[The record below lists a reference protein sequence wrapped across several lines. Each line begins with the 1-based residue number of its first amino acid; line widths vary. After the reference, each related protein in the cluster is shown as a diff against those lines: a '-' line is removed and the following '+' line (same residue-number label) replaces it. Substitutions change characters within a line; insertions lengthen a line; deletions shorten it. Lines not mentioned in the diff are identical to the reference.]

1 MDLAAPGS
9 GFRASPFDEG
19 LELLQIGL
27 DASTDKAE
35 LLSDV
40 LDDPL
45 RVVVDDRRHPGLVRP
60 QRLEADDAGVLA
72 AARATPGDMLIGDL
86 IGDRGVPLLLFA
98 GDRCLP
104 VESRVV
110 KLTHLLDAI
119 HELLKLLELR
129 PLVVSRTHWDVDV
142 DRPLEAC
149 H

>member
-19 LELLQIGL
+19 LELLQIAL

-40 LDDPL
+40 LYDPL
-45 RVVVDDRRHPGLVRP
+45 RVVVDDRRHPGLVRT

-72 AARATPGDMLIGDL
+72 ATGVAPGHVLIGDL
-86 IGDRGVPLLLFA
+86 IDDRGVPLLLLA
-98 GDRCLP
+98 GDRGLP
-104 VESRVV
+104 VDSQVV
-110 KLTHLLDAI
+110 KLTHLLDAV
-119 HELLKLLELR
+119 HEPLKLFELR
-129 PLVVSRTHWDVDV
+129 PLVVGRTHWDIYLN
-142 DRPLEAC
+142 RPLEAC